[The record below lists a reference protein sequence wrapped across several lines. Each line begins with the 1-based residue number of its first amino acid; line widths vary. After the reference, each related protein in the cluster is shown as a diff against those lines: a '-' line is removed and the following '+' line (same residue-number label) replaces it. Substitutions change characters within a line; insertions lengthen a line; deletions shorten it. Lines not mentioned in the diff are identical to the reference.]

1 MQTRRCAGVLD
12 AEVRQVSR
20 EEPRAEGCGQAARR
34 REGEEGTAAG
44 CGPDPAILRLP
55 RVARFAEGGVVTLQ
69 HWLDLN
75 A

>member
-1 MQTRRCAGVLD
+1 MQIRRCAGVLD
-12 AEVRQVSR
+12 AQVRQGTLADQR
-20 EEPRAEGCGQAARR
+20 QEACRQTARR
-34 REGEEGTAAG
+34 REEDTASG
-44 CGPDPAILRLP
+44 LGSDSAILRLP